1 VTPRPLG
8 LLAELTHRC
17 PLRCPYCSNP
27 TALSSEE
34 LDTTEWIGA
43 LQEAAA
49 LGVIHVFFSGGEPLL
64 RPDLHGL
71 VTAAHDAGLYT
82 NLITSAFG
90 LDHERAR
97 RLRDCGLDSVQIS
110 FQSDEGEL
118 ADAIAGTQAH
128 RRKLEAAAAVVA
140 LGLPLTV
147 NVVLH
152 RGNIDRLEEIIAL
165 AERLGAQRLELAN
178 AQLYGWAF
186 RNRLVL
192 LPTRAQVARAA
203 PRALAAR
210 DRLRGTME
218 VIYVLPD
225 YYGDRP
231 KPCMQGWGQQHLTID
246 PSGRVLPCPTASCI
260 PGMHF
265 DTVREKSLTWIW
277 SQSEAFTRFRGTEWL
292 PEPCQSCE
300 RRDIDFGGCRCQAAL
315 LTGDG
320 ARTDPACALAPDR
333 VNLLRVVDEA
343 ERTTP
348 FPDALHALHYRVNP

>member
-27 TALSSEE
+27 TALSAEE
-34 LDTTEWIGA
+34 LGTAEWIGA
-43 LQEAAA
+43 LREAAA
-49 LGVIHVFFSGGEPLL
+49 LGVMHVFFSGGEPLL
-64 RPDLHGL
+64 RPDLPDF

-90 LDHERAR
+90 LEHERAQ
-97 RLRDCGLDSVQIS
+97 RLRDAGLDSVQIS
-110 FQSDEGEL
+110 FQSDEAAL
-118 ADAIAGTQAH
+118 ADAIAGTHAH

-152 RGNIDRLEEIIAL
+152 RGNIDRLEEIVTL

-186 RNRLVL
+186 RNRMGL
-192 LPTRAQVARAA
+192 LPTRAQVARVE

-225 YYGDRP
+225 YHGDRP
-231 KPCMQGWGQQHLTID
+231 KPCMQGWGQRHLTID

-260 PGMHF
+260 PGLHF
-265 DTVREKSLTWIW
+265 DTVREKSLAWIW
-277 SQSEAFTRFRGTEWL
+277 GQSEAFTKFRGTEWL

-320 ARTDPACALAPDR
+320 ARTDPACGLAPDR
-333 VNLLRVVDEA
+333 VSLLRVVDEA
-343 ERTTP
+343 ERAAP
-348 FPDALHALHYRVNP
+348 FPDALHTLHYRVNP